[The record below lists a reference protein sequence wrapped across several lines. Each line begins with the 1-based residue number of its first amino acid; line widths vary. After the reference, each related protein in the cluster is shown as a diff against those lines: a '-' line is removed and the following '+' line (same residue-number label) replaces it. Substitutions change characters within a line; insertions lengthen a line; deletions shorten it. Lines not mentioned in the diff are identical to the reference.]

1 MGLGSSADLME
12 VVTEVDAWD
21 KACDALTGGLTPQQA
36 LPFTPPD
43 LNLSAIV
50 PSLVEAG
57 LAYTLSWKVVHH
69 VMTRSSS
76 HDVDCMCKHF
86 VRGE

>member
-1 MGLGSSADLME
+1 ME

-57 LAYTLSWKVVHH
+57 LCIYS
-69 VMTRSSS
+69 VMESSTS
-76 HDVDCMCKHF
+76 CHDT
-86 VRGE
+86 